1 MSQGTENKPKTRF
14 SQPLNDYKK
23 TPSILMFSAKTLK
36 ISLEQK
42 ATRTNMVNLIIE
54 ITSELNNSL
63 KGTRM
68 SEKLS
73 PEGSLKFNLEL

>member
-1 MSQGTENKPKTRF
+1 
-14 SQPLNDYKK
+14 
-23 TPSILMFSAKTLK
+23 MFSAKTLK